1 MLPALMDALSALV
14 YEGSPPTVCI
24 YLDSCDDGSRA
35 TLRGIERNYPLSLF
49 VCESHAASKP
59 NAGSARRAALAMAID
74 LLAGRDGLLFTTDA
88 DSVPRSNWLQ
98 AGREALSQADIVA
111 GRIIRAEGGHDA
123 MQSRV
128 ERYYDG
134 LYRYRRFLDPVSWES
149 DDCHHFGGGANLA
162 VRASA
167 YRAIGGFKVLPVGED
182 ATLLDDAARAGFR
195 VRRDSAMSVVTSSR
209 RDGRTEGGL
218 AGCLRRFDAGSQPLV
233 GDPRAGAWQWRH
245 QALARSA
252 FNAIDVDAVRSYL
265 ADRIGLTADHV
276 LGVARDCPNAEAFAM
291 CVVPIS
297 PVFADDLPLTDAER
311 ILDALIAVERGMAA

>member
-1 MLPALMDALSALV
+1 MPALMNALSALV
-14 YEGSPPTVCI
+14 YEGSPPSVCI

-49 VCESHAASKP
+49 VCESRAASKP

-88 DSVPRSNWLQ
+88 DSVPRSNWVQ

-162 VRASA
+162 VRACQSA
-167 YRAIGGFKVLPVGED
+167 SKKDPLSASKRDPVCRAV
-182 ATLLDDAARAGFR
+182 
-195 VRRDSAMSVVTSSR
+195 
-209 RDGRTEGGL
+209 
-218 AGCLRRFDAGSQPLV
+218 
-233 GDPRAGAWQWRH
+233 
-245 QALARSA
+245 
-252 FNAIDVDAVRSYL
+252 
-265 ADRIGLTADHV
+265 
-276 LGVARDCPNAEAFAM
+276 
-291 CVVPIS
+291 
-297 PVFADDLPLTDAER
+297 
-311 ILDALIAVERGMAA
+311 